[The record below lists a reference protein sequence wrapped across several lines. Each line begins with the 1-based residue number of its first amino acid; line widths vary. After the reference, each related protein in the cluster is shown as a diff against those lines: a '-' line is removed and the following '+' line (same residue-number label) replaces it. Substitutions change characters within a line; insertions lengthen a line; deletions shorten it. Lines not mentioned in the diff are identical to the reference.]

1 MRTFVRAIL
10 LLAVFFA
17 DAGTAPAAASTAVG
31 ARLDQLPQSWRD
43 DSGRPL
49 ELATLTGRRVILTM
63 AYANC
68 HKFCPMTMAS
78 LRGMQRA
85 LDARGEAAEIVVVG
99 YDPQNDKPDVWR
111 QYRKTHHLGRDNWH
125 FLSGSVADTERLAR
139 SLGFDFWVYDEHV
152 MHGSRVVIFDAAGA
166 VQRELAADNGHW
178 DAAL

>member
-1 MRTFVRAIL
+1 MFMRFRIPLIVA
-10 LLAVFFA
+10 LLAA
-17 DAGTAPAAASTAVG
+17 GLGTASAVASSAMG

-43 DSGRPL
+43 EAGEPL
-49 ELATLTGRRVILTM
+49 ALSALGGRRVILTM
-63 AYANC
+63 AYASC

-85 LDARGEAAEIVVVG
+85 LDARGESAEIVVVG

-111 QYRKTHHLGRDNWH
+111 QYRKSHHLDRDNWH
-125 FLSGSVADTERLAR
+125 FLSGSREDTERLAR

-152 MHGSRVVIFDAAGA
+152 MHASRVVIFNAAGA